1 MMRATCP
8 FVYVTYLGYVCQVR
22 ACGLQTVR
30 QPLVP
35 WKVPHVPLLLGAG
48 RIGGEI
54 RTVPASPRTAHLR
67 DDLAPAALIRDP
79 GFSFRDFARV
89 SALAH
94 LAFFVLRFTY
104 IWLDDVVR
112 DASGTFLPRFIEEG
126 TGAFGS
132 FLLSGSVFLAWR
144 RAPLRGPAFWRRF
157 PAYLLL
163 GLVLSALNTSF
174 MWASRSAVFPA
185 LGLGA
190 YDYGAM
196 PLRYL
201 MEVPSA
207 LIGFATMLGALWL
220 GEEIVARRRQALA
233 QSELERALAE
243 SQLHSLRLQLQPHFL
258 FNALNTISAQLHE
271 DPRGADRLIGRLSEL
286 LRVSFRATERMTVPL
301 HEELALLDAY
311 AALMRARFGSRLDL
325 RIESDAAA
333 ADAVLPPLL
342 LQPLVENAVRHGA
355 LERSGQARIA
365 LSVRVAGDGLVVT
378 VQDDGPGAPPG
389 RDPLVSGTGLSTT
402 ARRLA
407 LLYGAAAHL
416 SAHNAAD
423 GGFEVR
429 IELPTRP
436 A

>member
-1 MMRATCP
+1 
-8 FVYVTYLGYVCQVR
+8 V
-22 ACGLQTVR
+22 
-30 QPLVP
+30 
-35 WKVPHVPLLLGAG
+35 LLGAG
-48 RIGGEI
+48 QPEGQIGDVATLT
-54 RTVPASPRTAHLR
+54 R
-67 DDLAPAALIRDP
+67 PAAPGNAFALAALVRDP
-79 GFSFRDFARV
+79 GFTFRDFVRV

-112 DASGTFLPRFIEEG
+112 DEFGTFLPRLIEEG

-132 FLLSGSVFLAWR
+132 FVLSGLVFLAWR
-144 RAPLRGPAFWRRF
+144 KAPLRGPAFWRRL
-157 PAYLLL
+157 PAYLLF
-163 GLVLSALNTSF
+163 GLVLSAVNTSF
-174 MWASRSAVFPA
+174 MWASRTAIFPTV
-185 LGLGA
+185 GLGA

-201 MEVPSA
+201 MEAPSA
-207 LIGFATMLGALWL
+207 LIGFAMMLGALWL
-220 GEEIVARRRQALA
+220 GEEIVARRRQATA

-286 LRVSFRATERMTVPL
+286 LRVSFRATDRMTVPL

-311 AALMRARFGSRLDL
+311 AELMRARFGSRLDL
-325 RIESDAAA
+325 RIESDPAA

-355 LERSGQARIA
+355 LERSGHARIA
-365 LSVRVAGDGLVVT
+365 LRIHVSGYGLVVT
-378 VQDDGPGAPPG
+378 VHDDGPGAPAG
-389 RDPLVSGTGLSTT
+389 RDPMASGTGLSTT

-407 LLYGAAAHL
+407 LLYGASARL
-416 SAHNAAD
+416 TAHNAAA

-429 IELPTRP
+429 IELPSRP